1 MGKGHDSRPD
11 VFCREMI
18 EIPMWFWISE
28 EYRQK
33 YPLTYQTLKMSSKKV
48 ITNDLLINLFMDL
61 MHLPVT
67 KELGKYSPLSS
78 DYILD
83 KNPPKSLEGKYIIPS
98 P

>member
-1 MGKGHDSRPD
+1 
-11 VFCREMI
+11 
-18 EIPMWFWISE
+18 
-28 EYRQK
+28 
-33 YPLTYQTLKMSSKKV
+33 MSSKKV